1 MRHLSASPSKRRV
14 LQSIAAVSVTAV
26 AGCVN
31 PFFGRGDSC
40 GAGTDFSAT
49 PATDADVATY
59 ASSNVGD
66 LAPIVGRLVEDA
78 LAEGETSYSSYHE
91 PDLHTEYVVR
101 DGEQTYYRV
110 AVQAGESVETT
121 GYRYEVAF
129 GDDVPAPAD
138 GDRVVA
144 FADLPRPD
152 RESFLGVLGKK
163 AAGVGKA
170 SGAHFTVTFAY
181 ADEATQERSAFV
193 PRTDVDYVRWQ
204 GTDLR
209 LTFDEEHPVSVVTYS
224 ITADRIAESTAE
236 FADRV
241 LEDQGVVLDGLS
253 ADQRDIVE
261 QAIDGGY
268 STCKPYSE
276 AFHDILKRLSTGE
289 HDFASF
295 VRYAGTWYISRVSE
309 WHDD

>member
-1 MRHLSASPSKRRV
+1 MPHPPVRPSRRRVIRSASA
-14 LQSIAAVSVTAV
+14 LGVTA
-26 AGCVN
+26 ATGCLG
-31 PFFGRGDSC
+31 PFFGIDDSC

-49 PATDADVATY
+49 PVTDADVATR
-59 ASSNVGD
+59 ASSTVGE
-66 LAPIVGRLVEDA
+66 LAPIVSRLVEDA
-78 LAEGETSYSSYHE
+78 LAGAKPSFSGYYE
-91 PDLHTEYVVR
+91 PAPRTEYVVR

-110 AVQAGESVETT
+110 AVQAGDSVGTT
-121 GYRYEVAF
+121 GYRYEVAV

-138 GDRVVA
+138 GDEVVA

-152 RESFLGVLGKK
+152 RESFRLALGEG
-163 AAGVGKA
+163 AARVGTA
-170 SGAHFTVTFAY
+170 RSIRFSVTFAF

-204 GTDLR
+204 DTDLR
-209 LTFDEEHPVSVVTYS
+209 LTFAEERPASVVTYS
-224 ITADRIAESTAE
+224 ITADRVAESTAA
-236 FADRV
+236 FADLV
-241 LEDQGVVLDGLS
+241 LEDRGVVLDGLP

-268 STCKPYSE
+268 SACKPHPE
-276 AFHDILKRLSTGE
+276 AFQDLLERLSTGE

-295 VRYAGTWYISRVSE
+295 VRYAGTWYRSSVSE